1 MSFLIDSFRALAS
14 KDKEY
19 ANRKEATNDILY
31 STGFPNFDITNGY
44 MAEGLDP
51 TTNAPYQYINGGI
64 CDGSVNLIIARSGS
78 GKSTFCVQS
87 AANIVRP
94 FPNGLVFEENIEGGM
109 TVQRRIQLSKFNPEE
124 IKNRFIVRNSGITIE
139 NFYKRVKAIHDLK
152 VEHADELEYDTGLH
166 DIYGNP
172 IKKLQPTVVIL
183 DSLATISPEKVS
195 EDKELGGQ
203 MTQTAAA
210 KAIAATLRALV
221 PACKEAN
228 IIIFMINHITQKVE
242 INPMMHSKS
251 QTIYL
256 KNTETLPRGVTPIY
270 LANNVIR
277 IDDATKL
284 KEGEGF
290 GISGT
295 ISTFSLVKSR
305 SARANSNTKM
315 VFDQDKGF
323 DPELSMYLFLKDH
336 GYVNGA
342 GVSYYLGDRNDFKFA
357 QKNFKKKLAEN
368 DEFRKVFEEI
378 SFKCLMQTLTTPR
391 ELVSNKNDSIN
402 GIMDQMRQHI
412 VEDTKIMD
420 ESTAG

>member
-1 MSFLIDSFRALAS
+1 MSFLIDSFRTLAA
-14 KDKEY
+14 KDKDY
-19 ANRKEATNDILY
+19 ANRKEAVNDILY
-31 STGFPNFDITNGY
+31 PTGFPNFDVTNGY
-44 MAEGLDP
+44 IAEGLDP
-51 TTNAPYQYINGGI
+51 NTKKKYQYINSGI

-78 GKSTFCVQS
+78 GKSTFCVQAS
-87 AANIVRP
+87 SNIVRP
-94 FPNGLVFEENIEGGM
+94 FENGTVFEENIEGGM
-109 TVQRRIQLSKFNPEE
+109 TVQRRIQLSRFDSEE
-124 IKNRFIVRNSGITIE
+124 IKGRFNVRNSGITIE

-152 VEHADELEYDTGLH
+152 IEHASELEYDTGVH

-172 IKKLQPTVVIL
+172 IKKLVPTVVIL

-284 KEGEGF
+284 KDGEGF
-290 GISGT
+290 GVAGAIT
-295 ISTFSLVKSR
+295 TFSLVKSR
-305 SARANSNTKM
+305 SARANSATKM
-315 VFDQDKGF
+315 VFDQNKGF
-323 DPELSMYLFLKDH
+323 DPELSMYLYLKDN

-342 GVSYYLGDRNDFKFA
+342 GVSYYLGDNTEYKFA
-357 QKNFKKKLAEN
+357 QKNFKKKLEE
-368 DEFRKVFEEI
+368 DEGFRKVFQDI
-378 SFKCLMQTLTTPR
+378 SFKALRASMSTPQQL
-391 ELVSNKNDSIN
+391 ESNKNLAIG
-402 GIMDQMRQHI
+402 GIMNAMQQRI
-412 VEDTKIMD
+412 IEDT
-420 ESTAG
+420 STEIIEDK